1 MNDLDILIVEDE
13 LFQREMLRDFLVKE
27 GHRTAEADNGEM
39 ALDLIA
45 EHSFDLVL
53 LDYRIPGMDGIEVL
67 TKARMANPELEVV
80 MITAHGTIE
89 TAVAAMKAG
98 ARDYITKPID
108 LDELTI
114 LIARIADRRRLIKE
128 NEILREELKAI
139 GSPSQAIL
147 YKSSKMAE
155 LVNLVARISP
165 SQATV
170 LIQGE
175 TGTGKELFARLIHSS
190 SPRSSHPFI
199 AVNCAAI
206 PESLLESELFGH
218 EKGAF
223 TGALQRRVGHFERAN
238 GGTLFLDEIGE
249 LSMPVQAKLLR
260 FLQEREFQRVGG
272 ERTLKADVRIISA
285 THQDLE
291 GRVKE
296 GSFREDLF
304 YRIHVVTLSIPP
316 LRERREDI
324 PVLLDHFLKRFAR
337 ENRRNIEGMSREARD
352 LLIRYDY
359 PGNVRELENI
369 IERAVVVSRGPV
381 ISVGDLSLQE
391 AACKGDSRH
400 SQDNGSLQQA
410 METLERGMIQDALE
424 KAEFNQ
430 SQAARILGLSE
441 RMLRYKIRKYGLK

>member
-1 MNDLDILIVEDE
+1 
-13 LFQREMLRDFLVKE
+13 
-27 GHRTAEADNGEM
+27 
-39 ALDLIA
+39 
-45 EHSFDLVL
+45 
-53 LDYRIPGMDGIEVL
+53 
-67 TKARMANPELEVV
+67 

-89 TAVAAMKAG
+89 TAVAAMQAG

-108 LDELTI
+108 LDELNI

-128 NEILREELKAI
+128 NEILREKLKARGI
-139 GSPSQAIL
+139 SSQAIL
-147 YKSSKMAE
+147 HKSSKMAE
-155 LVNLVARISP
+155 LVNLAARISP

-170 LIQGE
+170 LIRGE
-175 TGTGKELFARLIHSS
+175 TGTGKELFARLIHNS
-190 SPRSSHPFI
+190 SPRSSHPLI

-291 GRVKE
+291 GRVKG

-324 PVLLDHFLKRFAR
+324 PVLLDHFLQRFAR
-337 ENRRNIEGMSREARD
+337 ENRRNIAGMSREARD

-369 IERAVVVSRGPV
+369 IERAVVVSRGPFL
-381 ISVGDLSLQE
+381 SVGDLSLQQ
-391 AACKGDSRH
+391 AAYRSESH
-400 SQDNGSLQQA
+400 HAQENGSLQLA
-410 METLERGMIQDALE
+410 METLEHRMIQDALQE
-424 KAEFNQ
+424 AEFNQ

-441 RMLRYKIRKYGLK
+441 RMLRYKIKKYGLK